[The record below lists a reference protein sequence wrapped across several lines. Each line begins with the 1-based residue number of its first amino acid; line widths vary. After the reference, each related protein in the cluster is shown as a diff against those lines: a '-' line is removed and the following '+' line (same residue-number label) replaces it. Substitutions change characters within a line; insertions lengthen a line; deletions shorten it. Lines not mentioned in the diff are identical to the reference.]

1 MKTRIITSIVA
12 IAVFI
17 GVLLAPP
24 IVFPIALAAVIFV
37 MLYEAFGATKASK
50 GMKITEYIC
59 AVLILLSGLPF
70 VLGYNFHTTAELCA
84 LAAITIIVI
93 NMGMIVF
100 LHGKWSYKDVL
111 SNAFLTMYI
120 TISTSLIMITKA
132 YFGTMY
138 MLLIFISAW
147 STDTFAYFTGKFIG
161 KHKLIPHVSPNKTVE
176 GSVGGVVGAMLI
188 CVIYLMITDLIYKT
202 NIMWLPAGMLVGL
215 IGGVFSQL
223 GDLVMSAIKRDT
235 GVKDFGK
242 IFPGH
247 GGFLDRFDSVIF
259 IAPFIFG
266 ILILISTF
274 MEL

>member
-1 MKTRIITSIVA
+1 MMTRIITAAVA
-12 IAVFI
+12 LAVFI
-17 GVLLAPP
+17 GVLAAPP
-24 IVFPIALAAVIFV
+24 VVFPIALAAVIFI
-37 MLYEAFGATKASK
+37 MLYECFSATKASK
-50 GMKITEYIC
+50 GMKATEYIC
-59 AVLILLSGLPF
+59 AVLIMLSGVPF

-93 NMGMIVF
+93 NMAMVVF

-111 SNAFLTMYI
+111 ANAFLTMYI

-132 YFGTMY
+132 YFGTAY

-147 STDTFAYFTGKFIG
+147 STDTFAYFTGKLIG

-176 GSVGGVVGAMLI
+176 GSIGGIVGTMLV
-188 CVIYLMITDLIYKT
+188 CVIYLMITNLIT
-202 NIMWLPAGMLVGL
+202 STSIMWLPAGMIAGVV
-215 IGGVFSQL
+215 GGVTSQL

-259 IAPFIFG
+259 VAPFMFG
-266 ILILISTF
+266 VLILVSTF